1 MSNPKNKVQAPHHQI
16 VAVEEAERAIK
27 AGRAIGTNDIISHAL
42 RHLDPRVAAPMAHAL
57 SYQLRI
63 GAKDDEQME
72 IEKAIWWL
80 MDAHNRLSDIRG
92 KDREYAPWEYTGKI
106 KEVSSLMGGDDKD
119 LTMQDYKKSDPE
131 EEDVTWVKVENPFEV
146 GPWNSNYFNP
156 EAIKV
161 GDTLLFEN
169 MPASSRIKNH
179 KEYLVYNNRRGVL
192 AVDANGD
199 TTNGFQDKAIQVF
212 KKSKGED
219 NKG

>member
-16 VAVEEAERAIK
+16 VAIEEAERAIE

-106 KEVSSLMGGDDKD
+106 KDVENKVEETKIREYDNWEYIPNALVKEGSIYGVLNKEVFKAGDTIKFENLSPNSSQKEGAETLLHEVDASYLPSKVALRTSEGVTHGWSGSVRV
-119 LTMQDYKKSDPE
+119 YKKI
-131 EEDVTWVKVENPFEV
+131 VK
-146 GPWNSNYFNP
+146 G
-156 EAIKV
+156 
-161 GDTLLFEN
+161 
-169 MPASSRIKNH
+169 
-179 KEYLVYNNRRGVL
+179 
-192 AVDANGD
+192 
-199 TTNGFQDKAIQVF
+199 
-212 KKSKGED
+212 
-219 NKG
+219 